1 MERIRHDQKTWLF
14 LILFCLAV
22 PNLSAK
28 NDEDVP
34 PIIAHMRK
42 INENLRKL
50 RSQYDQPDK
59 KSENVELVE
68 TIRTHVKAAQKL
80 QPLKT
85 PKIPADRREAFL
97 KAFRAKLDEVLDTL
111 AQLEN
116 AEREGNFPSAREL
129 ILELNELKKE
139 GHKRFRSED

>member
-1 MERIRHDQKTWLF
+1 MRRIRDHHHIWLV
-14 LILFCLAV
+14 LILFCSTAPILG
-22 PNLSAK
+22 AK
-28 NDEDVP
+28 KDEDVP
-34 PIIAHMRK
+34 AIVAHMRK
-42 INENLRKL
+42 INENLREL

-59 KSENVELVE
+59 KAENVEIVE

-85 PKIPADRREAFL
+85 PKIPADQREAFL

-111 AQLEN
+111 AQLED
-116 AEREGNFPSAREL
+116 AEKEGDFPSAREL
-129 ILELNELKKE
+129 ILKLNELKKE

>member
-1 MERIRHDQKTWLF
+1 MRRIRHHRNIWPV
-14 LILFCLAV
+14 LILFCLTV
-22 PNLSAK
+22 PILGATS
-28 NDEDVP
+28 DEDVP
-34 PIIAHMRK
+34 AIVAHMRK

-85 PKIPADRREAFL
+85 PKIPADQKEAFL

-111 AQLEN
+111 VQLED
-116 AEREGNFPSAREL
+116 AEKKGDFPSAREL
-129 ILELNELKKE
+129 ILKLNELKKE
-139 GHKRFRSED
+139 GHNRFRSED

>member
-1 MERIRHDQKTWLF
+1 MRRIRHHRYIWPV
-14 LILFCLAV
+14 LILFCLTA
-22 PNLSAK
+22 PILGAR

-34 PIIAHMRK
+34 PIVAHMRE

-59 KSENVELVE
+59 KPENVQLVE
-68 TIRTHVKAAQKL
+68 TIRTHVEAAQKL

-85 PKIPADRREAFL
+85 PKIPADQREAFL
-97 KAFRAKLDEVLDTL
+97 KAFRTKLDEVLDTL
-111 AQLEN
+111 AQLED
-116 AEREGNFPSAREL
+116 AEKEGNFPSAREL
-129 ILELNELKKE
+129 ILKLNELKKE